1 MEIKRYMFL
10 NNEIKVYYVT
20 MISMCCS
27 NWQFGDVSLVA
38 LPVRRGGNG
47 RSDDEYD

>member
-1 MEIKRYMFL
+1 
-10 NNEIKVYYVT
+10 
-20 MISMCCS
+20 MCCS

-47 RSDDEYD
+47 RDDDDDEIR